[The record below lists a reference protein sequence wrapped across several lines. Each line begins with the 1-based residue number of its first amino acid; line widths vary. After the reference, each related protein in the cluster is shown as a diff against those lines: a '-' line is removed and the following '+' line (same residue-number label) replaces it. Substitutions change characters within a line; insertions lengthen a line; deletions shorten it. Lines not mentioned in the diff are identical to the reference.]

1 MEDERIQIDF
11 HYKNEDGDEYSQQS
25 NRPIHAEF
33 DSELD
38 VIGMQLN
45 SFLKQMGYYR
55 QNEYIFMKD
64 VSGEEYELLEEY
76 LNEIRNNKGK

>member
-25 NRPIHAEF
+25 NCPIHVEF

-45 SFLKQMGYYR
+45 SFFETNG
-55 QNEYIFMKD
+55 
-64 VSGEEYELLEEY
+64 LLQTE
-76 LNEIRNNKGK
+76 